1 MITKKQLIIKKY
13 LLMVEQL
20 RKILNVDIFPEFN
33 DVVDILFYFQYNF
46 LMVPHPAE
54 KIEDILILNHIDGSL
69 FPSLDDYDITD
80 IIFYLN
86 LYFAKGREEEYID
99 TIEKLMKQ
107 KQIDI
112 NDDDYTTVVNLII
125 DFINFLNNL

>member
-1 MITKKQLIIKKY
+1 MYQY
-13 LLMVEQL
+13 LKTELEV
-20 RKILNVDIFPEFN
+20 
-33 DVVDILFYFQYNF
+33 Y
-46 LMVPHPAE
+46 
-54 KIEDILILNHIDGSL
+54 IDGSL

-86 LYFAKGREEEYID
+86 LYFPKGGEQEYIN

-107 KQIDI
+107 KQIELH
-112 NDDDYTTVVNLII
+112 DDDFTTVVNLII

>member
-1 MITKKQLIIKKY
+1 MTTKKDLLIHMYQY
-13 LLMVEQL
+13 LKTELEV
-20 RKILNVDIFPEFN
+20 
-33 DVVDILFYFQYNF
+33 Y
-46 LMVPHPAE
+46 
-54 KIEDILILNHIDGSL
+54 IDGSL

-86 LYFAKGREEEYID
+86 LYFPKGGEQEYIN

-112 NDDDYTTVVNLII
+112 NDNDFTTVVNLII

>member
-1 MITKKQLIIKKY
+1 MTTKKDLLIHMYQY
-13 LLMVEQL
+13 LKTELEV
-20 RKILNVDIFPEFN
+20 
-33 DVVDILFYFQYNF
+33 Y
-46 LMVPHPAE
+46 
-54 KIEDILILNHIDGSL
+54 IDGSL

-86 LYFAKGREEEYID
+86 LYFPKGGEQEYIN

-107 KQIDI
+107 KQIELH
-112 NDDDYTTVVNLII
+112 DDDITTVVNLII

>member
-1 MITKKQLIIKKY
+1 MTTKKDLIIHMYKY
-13 LLMVEQL
+13 LKSQL
-20 RKILNVDIFPEFN
+20 EV
-33 DVVDILFYFQYNF
+33 Y
-46 LMVPHPAE
+46 
-54 KIEDILILNHIDGSL
+54 IDGSV

-86 LYFAKGREEEYID
+86 LYFPKGKEQEYIN

-112 NDDDYTTVVNLII
+112 NDDDYTTVNNLIL
-125 DFINFLNNL
+125 DFINFLNNI

>member
-1 MITKKQLIIKKY
+1 MTTKKDLLIHMYQY
-13 LLMVEQL
+13 LKTELEVY
-20 RKILNVDIFPEFN
+20 INSN
-33 DVVDILFYFQYNF
+33 
-46 LMVPHPAE
+46 
-54 KIEDILILNHIDGSL
+54 L

-80 IIFYLN
+80 IIYYLN
-86 LYFAKGREEEYID
+86 LYFPKGGEQEYIN

-112 NDDDYTTVVNLII
+112 NDNDFTTVVNLII

>member
-1 MITKKQLIIKKY
+1 MTTKKDLLIHMYQY
-13 LLMVEQL
+13 LKTELEV
-20 RKILNVDIFPEFN
+20 
-33 DVVDILFYFQYNF
+33 Y
-46 LMVPHPAE
+46 
-54 KIEDILILNHIDGSL
+54 IDGSL

-86 LYFAKGREEEYID
+86 LYFPKGGEQEYIN

-112 NDDDYTTVVNLII
+112 NDDDFTTVVNLII

>member
-1 MITKKQLIIKKY
+1 MTTKKDLLIHMYQY
-13 LLMVEQL
+13 LKTELEV
-20 RKILNVDIFPEFN
+20 
-33 DVVDILFYFQYNF
+33 Y
-46 LMVPHPAE
+46 
-54 KIEDILILNHIDGSL
+54 IDGSL

-80 IIFYLN
+80 IIYYLN
-86 LYFAKGREEEYID
+86 LYFPKGGEQEYIN

-112 NDDDYTTVVNLII
+112 NDDDFTTVVNLII

>member
-1 MITKKQLIIKKY
+1 
-13 LLMVEQL
+13 
-20 RKILNVDIFPEFN
+20 
-33 DVVDILFYFQYNF
+33 
-46 LMVPHPAE
+46 
-54 KIEDILILNHIDGSL
+54 
-69 FPSLDDYDITD
+69 
-80 IIFYLN
+80 LN
-86 LYFAKGREEEYID
+86 LYFPKGKEDEYID

>member
-1 MITKKQLIIKKY
+1 MKTILIKDLIIHMYNYLKSELEKY
-13 LLMVEQL
+13 
-20 RKILNVDIFPEFN
+20 
-33 DVVDILFYFQYNF
+33 
-46 LMVPHPAE
+46 
-54 KIEDILILNHIDGSL
+54 IDSNL

-86 LYFAKGREEEYID
+86 LYSPKGKEEEYIN

-112 NDDDYTTVVNLII
+112 NDDDYTTVNNLIL
-125 DFINFLNNL
+125 DFISFLNNI

>member
-1 MITKKQLIIKKY
+1 MTTKKDLIINKY
-13 LLMVEQL
+13 QHLKSQL
-20 RKILNVDIFPEFN
+20 HN
-33 DVVDILFYFQYNF
+33 Y
-46 LMVPHPAE
+46 
-54 KIEDILILNHIDGSL
+54 IDGSL

-86 LYFAKGREEEYID
+86 LYFARGREEEYID

>member
-1 MITKKQLIIKKY
+1 MTTKKDLIINKY
-13 LLMVEQL
+13 QYLKSQL
-20 RKILNVDIFPEFN
+20 EVYINSN
-33 DVVDILFYFQYNF
+33 
-46 LMVPHPAE
+46 
-54 KIEDILILNHIDGSL
+54 L

-86 LYFAKGREEEYID
+86 LYFPKGGEQEYIN

-107 KQIDI
+107 KQIQI
-112 NDDDYTTVVNLII
+112 NDNDFTTTVNLIL

>member
-1 MITKKQLIIKKY
+1 MSFIKPRPY
-13 LLMVEQL
+13 SVMT
-20 RKILNVDIFPEFN
+20 
-33 DVVDILFYFQYNF
+33 
-46 LMVPHPAE
+46 
-54 KIEDILILNHIDGSL
+54 S
-69 FPSLDDYDITD
+69 
-80 IIFYLN
+80 
-86 LYFAKGREEEYID
+86 ID

>member
-1 MITKKQLIIKKY
+1 MTTKRDLIVQRYQHLKSELQNY
-13 LLMVEQL
+13 
-20 RKILNVDIFPEFN
+20 
-33 DVVDILFYFQYNF
+33 
-46 LMVPHPAE
+46 
-54 KIEDILILNHIDGSL
+54 IDGSL

-86 LYFAKGREEEYID
+86 LYFAKGREYEYID

>member
-1 MITKKQLIIKKY
+1 MSTKKDLVIHIYKY
-13 LLMVEQL
+13 LKSQL
-20 RKILNVDIFPEFN
+20 EV
-33 DVVDILFYFQYNF
+33 Y
-46 LMVPHPAE
+46 
-54 KIEDILILNHIDGSL
+54 IDGSV

-80 IIFYLN
+80 IIYYLN
-86 LYFAKGREEEYID
+86 LYFPKGNEEEYIN

-125 DFINFLNNL
+125 DFINFLNNI

>member
-1 MITKKQLIIKKY
+1 MTTKKDLIINKY
-13 LLMVEQL
+13 QHLKSQL
-20 RKILNVDIFPEFN
+20 EV
-33 DVVDILFYFQYNF
+33 Y
-46 LMVPHPAE
+46 
-54 KIEDILILNHIDGSL
+54 IDGSL

-99 TIEKLMKQ
+99 TIEKLIKQ